1 MTNNTISTASLARR
15 YASAKNY
22 LFEAT
27 MNDYSMESI
36 RRGDLRK
43 QEAEAALEAAG
54 IDIND
59 CTAWIGGRWVSTL
72 DEPEMTLQG
81 KVDLDYESDLRI

>member
-1 MTNNTISTASLARR
+1 MTNNNISNASLARR
-15 YASAKNY
+15 LANAKNY

-43 QEAEAALEAAG
+43 QEAEAAVEAAG
-54 IDIND
+54 MDIHD
-59 CTAWIGGRWVSTL
+59 CTAWIGHQWISTIA
-72 DEPEMTLQG
+72 D
-81 KVDLDYESDLRI
+81 